1 MRTIQSIAPHAL
13 AVVAISALSM
23 ALSGCNRHADDPVPA
38 PATVVMPGSAAPD
51 AATTA
56 ASGTPQL
63 SNSAVP
69 TGATSGSTGVPPEA
83 PSTGL
88 TGGTVTV
95 LPGTAA
101 PATSASAGLPAS
113 ATELPTPGVIGPAS
127 APASDQP
134 PSVAPGTT
142 R

>member
-1 MRTIQSIAPHAL
+1 MRTIHSTAPHAL
-13 AVVAISALSM
+13 AVVAVSALSM
-23 ALSGCNRHADDPVPA
+23 VLAGCNRRADDPAPT

-51 AATTA
+51 AATAA

-95 LPGTAA
+95 LPGTA